1 MYTSGSQ
8 TFSHRVPFVGP
19 TLSPGTTL
27 LQESSI
33 YQISCDQNFGK
44 PELIHM
50 PGMPCR
56 SREAPELGILPGA
69 EARIKKQELEP
80 KLSLKFR
87 TVAEDMAFERY
98 I

>member
-1 MYTSGSQ
+1 
-8 TFSHRVPFVGP
+8 
-19 TLSPGTTL
+19 
-27 LQESSI
+27 
-33 YQISCDQNFGK
+33 
-44 PELIHM
+44 M

-69 EARIKKQELEP
+69 GARIKKQELEP